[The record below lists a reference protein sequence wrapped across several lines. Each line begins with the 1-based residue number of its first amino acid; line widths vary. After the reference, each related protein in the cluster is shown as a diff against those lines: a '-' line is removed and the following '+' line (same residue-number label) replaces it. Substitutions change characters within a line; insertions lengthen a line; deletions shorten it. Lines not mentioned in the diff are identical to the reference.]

1 MTAGDLRNRIS
12 IERLTSYLG
21 QWGHESMWRSI
32 ATVWASVIATEG
44 GERFDTKT
52 SGVDSATTYAVRM
65 RFRPDLTSKDR
76 LVHRGQR
83 LEIVSVIDPDGR
95 RRELALK
102 CVHHGSDDIA
112 AA

>member
-1 MTAGDLRNRIS
+1 MPRAGELRHRVS

-21 QWGHESMWRSI
+21 QWGHESAWRSI
-32 ATVWASVIATEG
+32 ATVWASVVATDG
-44 GERFDTKT
+44 GEKFDVKT
-52 SGVDSATTYAVRM
+52 SGVDSSMTHTVRM
-65 RFRPDLTSKDR
+65 RFRADLTTKDR

-102 CVHHGSDDIA
+102 CVTHGSDEVA
-112 AA
+112 A